1 MMDYKI
7 MTYASQYGP
16 VNCYL
21 IDDTIYLAQKEV
33 AKLLNVTDY
42 KISKIIKAFE
52 NKGVFVAKMQL
63 INERGSPVLLQ
74 TKSII
79 DIGKELGC
87 FSIIDFENWVE
98 ETLHPIDILDRNETK
113 IIRFN
118 QGDLAIDVRFD
129 FNENTVWLSQD
140 QIATLLDTSR
150 QNITMHL
157 ANIYA
162 DEELEFGATC
172 KDFLLVQIEG
182 GRSIKRNVSHYN
194 LDMIISLGFR
204 VNSKVAIAF
213 RRWANKV
220 LKSYLTKGCAINLNH
235 DKLLLFTE
243 KLLSLDNKTDKIELR
258 VNKLEE
264 QFDKSINE
272 LIIQDGQ
279 FFDGITLLQK
289 LCSNA
294 KERIILIDGYADS
307 KALNVLKN
315 KDDKVDALIITSNH
329 SKLSK
334 NDVDAFIKQYG
345 LITVI
350 QSDEFHDRY
359 LFVDEKGYHLGTSI
373 NYLGNKISQI
383 DELRDQ
389 KTIDYLLSRVA
400 S

>member
-87 FSIIDFENWVE
+87 FSIIDLENWVE

-162 DEELEFGATC
+162 DEELE
-172 KDFLLVQIEG
+172 
-182 GRSIKRNVSHYN
+182 
-194 LDMIISLGFR
+194 
-204 VNSKVAIAF
+204 
-213 RRWANKV
+213 
-220 LKSYLTKGCAINLNH
+220 LK
-235 DKLLLFTE
+235 
-243 KLLSLDNKTDKIELR
+243 
-258 VNKLEE
+258 
-264 QFDKSINE
+264 
-272 LIIQDGQ
+272 
-279 FFDGITLLQK
+279 
-289 LCSNA
+289 
-294 KERIILIDGYADS
+294 
-307 KALNVLKN
+307 
-315 KDDKVDALIITSNH
+315 
-329 SKLSK
+329 
-334 NDVDAFIKQYG
+334 
-345 LITVI
+345 
-350 QSDEFHDRY
+350 
-359 LFVDEKGYHLGTSI
+359 
-373 NYLGNKISQI
+373 
-383 DELRDQ
+383 
-389 KTIDYLLSRVA
+389 
-400 S
+400 

>member
-1 MMDYKI
+1 MNYKI
-7 MTYASQYGP
+7 MTYASPYGP
-16 VNCYL
+16 VDYYL
-21 IDDTIYLAQKEV
+21 IDGAIYLAQKEV
-33 AKLLNVTDY
+33 AKLLNVTSY
-42 KISKIIKAFE
+42 KVSRTIKLLE
-52 NKGVFVAKMQL
+52 EKGWVVAKMQL
-63 INERGSPVLLQ
+63 VHPKG
-74 TKSII
+74 KSTIIQSKSVI
-79 DIGKELGC
+79 DIGKEMGC
-87 FSIIDFENWVE
+87 FSIIDFGNWIE
-98 ETLHPIDILDRNETK
+98 ETLHPIDILDEHDSK

-140 QIATLLDTSR
+140 QIATLFGTTQ
-150 QNITMHL
+150 QNISKHIS
-157 ANIYA
+157 NILV
-162 DEELEFGATC
+162 DQEVTEEATHN
-172 KDFLLVQIEG
+172 FLLLVQNEG
-182 GRSIKRNVSHYN
+182 GRSVKRNVAHYN

-220 LKSYLTKGCAINLNH
+220 LKFYLTNGCVINLNH

-243 KLLSLDNKTDKIELR
+243 KLLSLDNKTDKLEFR

-264 QFDKSINE
+264 QFDKSVNE
-272 LIIQDGQ
+272 LIIQNGQ
-279 FFDGITLLQK
+279 FFDGMTILQK
-289 LCSNA
+289 LCSEA
-294 KERIILIDGYADS
+294 KERIVLIDGYADS

-315 KDDKVDALIITSNH
+315 KDDGVDALIITSNH